1 MDNASTL
8 RGSMVLVDRSQR
20 SKAEVGNEKRASRHL
35 TPGWSAIGK
44 LSLHLLVDEKSLMR

>member
-1 MDNASTL
+1 
-8 RGSMVLVDRSQR
+8 MVLVDRSQR